1 ATKMY
6 VAKEFNCMNKFY
18 EIFRDLKQKIDQK
31 EYPAGSLLQSEL
43 NLAQMYNVSR
53 ETIRKALNLLLES
66 GYIQKQQGKGS
77 IVLDIQR
84 LQFPVSGLT
93 SFKELQE
100 GQQIDSQTI
109 VIKNKTE
116 KIPRYL
122 AEQFHLPEDTD
133 VVS

>member
-1 ATKMY
+1 
-6 VAKEFNCMNKFY
+6 MNKFY

-31 EYPAGSLLQSEL
+31 EYPAGSLLPSEL

-116 KIPRYL
+116 KMQQMP
-122 AEQFHLPEDTD
+122 
-133 VVS
+133 